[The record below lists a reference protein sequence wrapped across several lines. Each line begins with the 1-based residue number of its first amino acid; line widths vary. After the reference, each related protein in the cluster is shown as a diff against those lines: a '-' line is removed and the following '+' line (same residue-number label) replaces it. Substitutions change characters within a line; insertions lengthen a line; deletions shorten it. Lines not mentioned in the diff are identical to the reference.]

1 MNTKQQNVLRTL
13 LKKYKFKS
21 VSNIV
26 RQELG
31 INFENFLQKTEP
43 LYVIPRI
50 ASCYAVEGDKEK
62 LNGIIYK
69 EWLKDVVEKAWVAP
83 LNEYTEEYGE
93 RIVLSAIYY
102 LIDNGLW
109 EVYEGRLALD
119 AQEENYYDKLEDMPS
134 AIAMVQEQQQT
145 EEKKV
150 EEEKAAMSLTGAPD
164 KNPPLAPVPSDSIAG
179 KKESTPGY
187 TLTAE
192 EAVTLIGTTSE
203 TCAQLKQNIERLFDF
218 IRTDN
223 DTDVLRQ
230 KLSDLQ
236 CQLEAQKAEHQKDIT
251 VLQQKVDEAN
261 ATMQKASNYISK
273 LRQEAQEAQ
282 KQYDELNAKYKKALD
297 ERDDADKELETCKKL
312 LEEEANREQLPK
324 KKIIPY
330 SVLDAVPLLGKG
342 VMTGLVPVLSKYN
355 IVVDYNK

>member
-134 AIAMVQEQQQT
+134 AIAMVQELQQT

-203 TCAQLKQNIERLFDF
+203 TCVQLKQNIERLFDF

-236 CQLEAQKAEHQKDIT
+236 RQLEAQKAEHQKDIT
-251 VLQQKVDEAN
+251 ALQQKVDEAN

-273 LRQEAQEAQ
+273 LRQEAQ

>member
-1 MNTKQQNVLRTL
+1 MNTKQQNILRTL

-109 EVYEGRLALD
+109 ETYEGRLALD
-119 AQEENYYDKLEDMPS
+119 AQEDNYYDKLGDMPS
-134 AIAMVQEQQQT
+134 AIAMVQEQQQA

-150 EEEKAAMSLTGAPD
+150 EEEKAAMPFTGAPD

-297 ERDDADKELETCKKL
+297 ERDDADKELAAYKKL

-324 KKIIPY
+324 KKVIPY

-342 VMTGLVPVLSKYN
+342 VMTGLEPVLAKYN
-355 IVVDYNK
+355 IIIDHNK

>member
-119 AQEENYYDKLEDMPS
+119 AQEDNYYDKLEDMPS
-134 AIAMVQEQQQT
+134 AIAMVQEQQQA

-203 TCAQLKQNIERLFDF
+203 TCVQLKQNIERLFDF

-236 CQLEAQKAEHQKDIT
+236 RQLEAQKAEHQKDIT
-251 VLQQKVDEAN
+251 ALQQKVDEAN

>member
-1 MNTKQQNVLRTL
+1 MNTKQQNILRSL

-21 VSNIV
+21 VSNVV
-26 RQELG
+26 RQALG

-43 LYVIPRI
+43 LYIVPRI
-50 ASCYAVEGDKEK
+50 ASCYTEEQDKQK

-109 EVYEGRLALD
+109 ETYEGRLALD
-119 AQEENYYDKLEDMPS
+119 AQEDNYYDKLGDMPS
-134 AIAMVQEQQQT
+134 AIAMVQEQQQA

-150 EEEKAAMSLTGAPD
+150 EEEKAAMPFTGAPD
-164 KNPPLAPVPSDSIAG
+164 KNPPLTPVPSDSIAG

-192 EAVTLIGTTSE
+192 DAVALIGTTSE

-236 CQLEAQKAEHQKDIT
+236 HQLEAQKAEHQKDIT

-261 ATMQKASNYISK
+261 ATMLKASDYIAK
-273 LRQEAQEAQ
+273 QKQQAKEAQ
-282 KQYDELNAKYKKALD
+282 KQYDELNVKYKKALD
-297 ERDDADKELETCKKL
+297 ERDDADKELAAYKKL

-324 KKIIPY
+324 KKVVPY

-342 VMTGLVPVLSKYN
+342 VMTGLEPVLAKYN
-355 IVVDYNK
+355 IIIDHNR